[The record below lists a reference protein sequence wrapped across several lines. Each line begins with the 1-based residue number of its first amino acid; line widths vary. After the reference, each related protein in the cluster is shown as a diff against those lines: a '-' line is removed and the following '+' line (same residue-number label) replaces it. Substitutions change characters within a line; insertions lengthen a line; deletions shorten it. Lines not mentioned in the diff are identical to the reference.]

1 MTIAIFHLFSV
12 ANQPLCK
19 ATNCLLLVAYER
31 LISGTDLT
39 GPVFFHDKIAVGLY
53 LIMQNFTVDDEH
65 SHRFG
70 ATKPKAGINTA
81 NNIVAFRFG
90 KSSLSRK
97 TLRSVIAGLDSC
109 TKIVVACHQI
119 NGRIAQ
125 INFQHITFL
134 LICTSL
140 VIVNNVRF
148 RYTWCDGIIFFRND
162 FAILAVIHDN
172 YRRTNGCKYRNRS
185 CRNNHQNAQDHR
197 KCSEC
202 L

>member
-1 MTIAIFHLFSV
+1 MTVAVSYLLSV

-19 ATNCLLLVAYER
+19 AANCLLLVTYER

-39 GPVFFHDKIAVGLY
+39 GSVFFHDKIAVGLY

-70 ATKPKAGINTA
+70 ATKPEAGINTA

-97 TLRSVIAGLDSC
+97 TLRSVIAGFDSC
-109 TKIVVACHQI
+109 TKIIVACHQI
-119 NGRIAQ
+119 NGRIFQ
-125 INFQHITFL
+125 INFQYIALL
-134 LICTSL
+134 LIFTGF
-140 VIVNNVRF
+140 VIVNNIRF
-148 RYTWCDGIIFFRND
+148 RYAWCDGIIFFRND
-162 FAILAVIHDN
+162 FAILSVFHDN
-172 YRRTNGCKYRNRS
+172 YRRTNGCKYRKRS
-185 CRNNHQNAQDHR
+185 CGNNHQNAQNHR
-197 KCSEC
+197 KSSEC